1 MKIFVNIP
9 EGFRNGS
16 FITPTIKQYLCKI
29 GEVTYN
35 ESSSPLGGDELKE
48 ALTDKDVV
56 ITGWGQPL
64 INSDIAGDIKLIVHT
79 GGTVGGIVDISVFEK
94 GIKVISGNNYYAES
108 VAEGTLAYM
117 LYALRNMEYY
127 GKMMKDGLWTWEAKS
142 EGLIGQSVGIVS
154 YGAISSRLIPKLR
167 LFTNNI
173 KVYSTHEDENLAQRE
188 GFTYATLDEIFKTCK
203 IVSVHT
209 AKNPETFHMINKKH
223 FDSLMDGAIFINTSR
238 GAVID
243 ELALIEALKENR
255 FKALLDVYEV
265 EPPKKENEL
274 LKLDNVMLFPHMAG
288 PTYDMR
294 ERITSY
300 LIDDIVRFKNGE
312 TLQNEITKE
321 IVLQMTIA

>member
-1 MKIFVNIP
+1 MKIFVNVP

-16 FITPTIKQYLCKI
+16 FITEKIKKYLGEI
-29 GEVTYN
+29 GEITYN
-35 ESSSPLGGDELKE
+35 LSSSPLGGEELKK
-48 ALTDKDVV
+48 ALLGIDAV

-64 INSDIAGDIKLIVHT
+64 ITADIAGDIKLIIHT
-79 GGTVGGIVDISVFEK
+79 GGTVGGIVDISVFDK

-108 VAEGTLAYM
+108 VAEGTLSYM

-127 GKMMKDGLWTWEAKS
+127 GKIMKDGEWTWEAKS

-167 LFTNNI
+167 LFTDNI
-173 KVYSTHEDENLAQRE
+173 KVYSTHEDEKLAQRE

-209 AKNPETFHMINKKH
+209 AKKPETYHMINKKH
-223 FDSLMDGAIFINTSR
+223 FDMLMDGAIFINTSR

-243 ELALIEALKENR
+243 EMALIESLKENR
-255 FKALLDVYEV
+255 FKALLDVYET
-265 EPPKKENEL
+265 EPPAKDNEL

-294 ERITSY
+294 ERITRY
-300 LIDDIVRFKNGE
+300 LIDDIVRFTEGE
-312 TLQNEITKE
+312 ELNNEITKE
-321 IVLQMTIA
+321 TALQMTIA

>member
-16 FITPTIKQYLCKI
+16 FVTPAIKEYLEQV
-29 GEVTYN
+29 GEITYN
-35 ESSSPLGGDELKE
+35 ESSSPLGGDELKK
-48 ALTDKDVV
+48 ALSGKDVV

-64 INSDIAGDIKLIVHT
+64 ITADIAGSVKLIVHT
-79 GGTVGGIVDISVFEK
+79 GGTVGGIVDISVFDK

-108 VAEGTLAYM
+108 VAEGTLSYI

-127 GKMMKDGLWTWEAKS
+127 GKIMKNGEWTWEAKS

-167 LFTNNI
+167 LFTDVI

-209 AKNPETFHMINKKH
+209 AKNPETYHMINKKH
-223 FDSLMDGAIFINTSR
+223 FDMLMDGALFINTSR

-243 ELALIEALKENR
+243 EKALIEALKENR
-255 FKALLDVYEV
+255 FKALLDVYEK
-265 EPPKKENEL
+265 EPPEKDNEL
-274 LKLDNVMLFPHMAG
+274 LALDNVMLFPHMAG

-294 ERITSY
+294 ERITGY
-300 LIDDIVRFKNGE
+300 LIDDILCFTKGE
-312 TLQNEITKE
+312 TLKNEITKD
-321 IVLQMTIA
+321 IALQMTIA

>member
-16 FITPTIKQYLCKI
+16 FITPRIKEYLSKI
-29 GEVTYN
+29 GDITYN
-35 ESSSPLGGDELKE
+35 SSSSPLGGDELRK
-48 ALTDKDVV
+48 ALENADAV

-64 INSDIAGDIKLIVHT
+64 ITAENAGNIKLIVHT
-79 GGTVGGIVDISVFEK
+79 GGTVGGIVDMSVFDK
-94 GIKVISGNNYYAES
+94 GIRVISGNNYYAES
-108 VAEGTLAYM
+108 VAEGTLSYM

-127 GKMMKDGLWTWEAKS
+127 GRLIKDGGWTWEAKT

-167 LFTNNI
+167 LFTDNI
-173 KVYSTHEDENLAQRE
+173 KVYSTHENEVLAKRE
-188 GFTYATLDEIFKTCK
+188 GFQYASLEDIFKTCK

-209 AKNPETFHMINKKH
+209 AKNNETYHMINKKH
-223 FDSLMDGAIFINTSR
+223 FDLLSDGALFINTSR

-243 ELALIEALKENR
+243 EAALIESLKENR
-255 FKALLDVYEV
+255 FKALLDVYEN
-265 EPPKKENEL
+265 EPLGSESEL

-300 LIDDIVRFKNGE
+300 LIDDIVRFSNGE
-312 TLQNEITKE
+312 QIKNEITKE
-321 IVLQMTIA
+321 IAIQMTIA